1 MVRSTENNFPWSS
14 SQQQSFGHHSFFA
27 GHSGVSAGF
36 QLLSTATTLGEMPTF
51 FVPCYTVVWYVVTV
65 DIIWRVFPFL
75 TDVIFYLIENRLCT
89 TYLWNLFAH
98 WYLVVNYKCDIPPN
112 SQNPELFGCMIVAT
126 LYFMKIS
133 RNFDFR
139 NLVFYK
145 RSKISFQICG
155 PLQHFERLCATCWHL
170 NY

>member
-1 MVRSTENNFPWSS
+1 MVPYSTLLLHARDN
-14 SQQQSFGHHSFFA
+14 HL
-27 GHSGVSAGF
+27 GVVEP
-36 QLLSTATTLGEMPTF
+36 L
-51 FVPCYTVVWYVVTV
+51 VTVVWYVVTV

-126 LYFMKIS
+126 LYFMKKFH
-133 RNFDFR
+133 NFDFR

-155 PLQHFERLCATCWHL
+155 PLQHFARLCPTC
-170 NY
+170 

>member
-1 MVRSTENNFPWSS
+1 MTQGRYWTPIDPLATLKSVSRGTSKVN
-14 SQQQSFGHHSFFA
+14 HA
-27 GHSGVSAGF
+27 GDVTGPSWHISA
-36 QLLSTATTLGEMPTF
+36 SIYANTAA
-51 FVPCYTVVWYVVTV
+51 TVVWYVVTV

-126 LYFMKIS
+126 LYFMKNFH
-133 RNFDFR
+133 NFDFR

-155 PLQHFERLCATCWHL
+155 PLQHFARLCPTC
-170 NY
+170 

>member
-1 MVRSTENNFPWSS
+1 MNLRLVDLIMT
-14 SQQQSFGHHSFFA
+14 QQLA
-27 GHSGVSAGF
+27 
-36 QLLSTATTLGEMPTF
+36 LTLKITSDRI
-51 FVPCYTVVWYVVTV
+51 YK
-65 DIIWRVFPFL
+65 DNIWRILSLL

-145 RSKISFQICG
+145 WSKIPFQICG